1 MAEKCLESHVM
12 KMYQVDAFTQVLFK
26 GNPAAVIVLDEWL
39 DENLMQNIALENNLS
54 ETAFVKKID
63 ETNYEIRW
71 FSPTDEVA
79 FCGHATLASAFVL
92 FKDFTRLK
100 TIQFHVRELGI
111 FIVSQAA
118 DGKTKMNFP
127 IRKAKLVSEYPQEL
141 RDGLTK
147 PFKAVYLN
155 GQAYIVEYETVAD
168 VLNEQPD
175 FEKLKQLGALRTA
188 ITASQP
194 DVAITARGEGQFDCV
209 SRYFAPAIGINED
222 PVTGSIH
229 TAIAPL
235 WAEKLDQT
243 QLIAYQASVRGGI
256 LECVIES
263 EDRIEISGY
272 AKLYMQAELTI

>member
-1 MAEKCLESHVM
+1 M
-12 KMYQVDAFTQVLFK
+12 KMYQVDAFTQELFK
-26 GNPAAVIVLDEWL
+26 GNPAAVIVLDELL

-54 ETAFVKKID
+54 ETAFVKTID
-63 ETNYEIRW
+63 DGNYEIRW

-79 FCGHATLASAFVL
+79 FCGHATLASAFIL
-92 FKDFTRLK
+92 FKDFTMAK
-100 TIQFHVRELGI
+100 TIQFHVRDLGI
-111 FIVSQAA
+111 FVVSQAA
-118 DGKTKMNFP
+118 DDKIKMNFP
-127 IRKAKLVSEYPQEL
+127 IRKAELVSEYPQEL

-155 GQAYIVEYETVAD
+155 AQAYIVEYETVDD
-168 VLNEQPD
+168 VLNEQPN
-175 FEKLKQLGALRTA
+175 FEKLKQLGKRRTA

-243 QLIAYQASVRGGI
+243 QLVAYQASARGGI
-256 LECVIES
+256 LDCVIES
-263 EDRIEISGY
+263 GQRIEISGY
-272 AKLYMQAELTI
+272 AKLYMQAELEI

>member
-12 KMYQVDAFTQVLFK
+12 KMYQVDAFTQELFK
-26 GNPAAVIVLDEWL
+26 GNPAAVIVTEQWL

-54 ETAFVKKID
+54 ETAFVKTID
-63 ETNYEIRW
+63 DGNYEIRW

-79 FCGHATLASAFVL
+79 FCGHATLASAFIL
-92 FKDFTRLK
+92 FKDFTMAK
-100 TIQFHVRELGI
+100 TIQFHVRDLGI
-111 FIVSQAA
+111 FVVSQAA
-118 DGKTKMNFP
+118 DGKIKMNFP
-127 IRKAKLVSEYPQEL
+127 IRKAELVSEYPQEL

-155 GQAYIVEYETVAD
+155 AQAYIVEYETVDD
-168 VLNEQPD
+168 VLNEQPN
-175 FEKLKQLGALRTA
+175 FEKLKQLGKRRTA

-243 QLIAYQASVRGGI
+243 QLFAYQASARGGI
-256 LECVIES
+256 LDCVIES
-263 EDRIEISGY
+263 EQRIEISGY
-272 AKLYMQAELTI
+272 AKLYMQAELEI

>member
-1 MAEKCLESHVM
+1 MTEDKYKEMLKEVLEYMLIDDNYRKINTKFIH
-12 KMYQVDAFTQVLFK
+12 KTR
-26 GNPAAVIVLDEWL
+26 VIKFNFSLRE
-39 DENLMQNIALENNLS
+39 S
-54 ETAFVKKID
+54 EILQ
-63 ETNYEIRW
+63 Y
-71 FSPTDEVA
+71 S
-79 FCGHATLASAFVL
+79 
-92 FKDFTRLK
+92 
-100 TIQFHVRELGI
+100 
-111 FIVSQAA
+111 
-118 DGKTKMNFP
+118 
-127 IRKAKLVSEYPQEL
+127 
-141 RDGLTK
+141 RD
-147 PFKAVYLN
+147 
-155 GQAYIVEYETVAD
+155 
-168 VLNEQPD
+168 
-175 FEKLKQLGALRTA
+175 EKLKQLGALRTA

>member
-1 MAEKCLESHVM
+1 MVEKYLESHVM
-12 KMYQVDAFTQVLFK
+12 KMYQVDAFTQELFK
-26 GNPAAVIVLDEWL
+26 GNPAAVIVTEQWL

-54 ETAFVKKID
+54 ETAFVKTID
-63 ETNYEIRW
+63 DGNYEIRW

-79 FCGHATLASAFVL
+79 FCGHATLASAFIL
-92 FKDFTRLK
+92 FKDFTMAK
-100 TIQFHVRELGI
+100 TIQFHVRDLGI
-111 FIVSQAA
+111 FVVSQAA
-118 DGKTKMNFP
+118 DGKIKMNFP
-127 IRKAKLVSEYPQEL
+127 IRKAELVSEYPQEL

-155 GQAYIVEYETVAD
+155 AQAYIVEYETVDD
-168 VLNEQPD
+168 VLNEQPN
-175 FEKLKQLGALRTA
+175 FEKLKQLGKRRTA

-243 QLIAYQASVRGGI
+243 QLVAYQASARGGI
-256 LECVIES
+256 LDCVIES
-263 EDRIEISGY
+263 EQRIEISGY
-272 AKLYMQAELTI
+272 AKLYMQAELEI